1 MTGLV
6 EPQYPIR
13 RHEVPLERV
22 QACRLAAGLLGA
34 VLLAGGEQDLGQLD
48 QDIGP
53 EVEHLGWNQPDGLA
67 REPLGLLMFARGRC
81 RSGHGRARQ
90 GLGLGPSAGAAS
102 ALRAA
107 NSAASTDRPSRRR
120 SSASR
125 AAAWEIWSR
134 SSNSRP
140 NDNQVRSSRSAAT
153 RSLARHSTVAC
164 DWARNISIRR
174 ARISSRKLCRGALV
188 QPSRLIELA
197 LHRRQDRL
205 LDQQARVFGFQRL
218 CQRFALVD
226 TGPHRRPP
234 RRERHGQQPSSC
246 QPLAELTGSIREH
259 EAPSKCPF
267 RLAHLPHPQLAMIL
281 WRRLDAAVFAAARQ
295 AVVS

>member
-1 MTGLV
+1 
-6 EPQYPIR
+6 
-13 RHEVPLERV
+13 
-22 QACRLAAGLLGA
+22 
-34 VLLAGGEQDLGQLD
+34 
-48 QDIGP
+48 
-53 EVEHLGWNQPDGLA
+53 
-67 REPLGLLMFARGRC
+67 
-81 RSGHGRARQ
+81 
-90 GLGLGPSAGAAS
+90 
-102 ALRAA
+102 
-107 NSAASTDRPSRRR
+107 
-120 SSASR
+120 
-125 AAAWEIWSR
+125 
-134 SSNSRP
+134 
-140 NDNQVRSSRSAAT
+140 
-153 RSLARHSTVAC
+153 
-164 DWARNISIRR
+164 
-174 ARISSRKLCRGALV
+174 
-188 QPSRLIELA
+188 LA

-246 QPLAELTGSIREH
+246 QPLAELSGSIRGH